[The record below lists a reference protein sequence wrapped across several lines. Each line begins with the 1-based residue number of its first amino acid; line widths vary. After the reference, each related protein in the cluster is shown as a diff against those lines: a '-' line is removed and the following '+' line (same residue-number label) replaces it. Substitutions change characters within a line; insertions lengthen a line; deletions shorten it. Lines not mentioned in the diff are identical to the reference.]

1 MIKGTGAVHEE
12 AMEGS
17 GGGQGMEEPIR
28 RVRGRRSTKKEEEVE
43 LVAYIERDAGARPR
57 QL

>member
-1 MIKGTGAVHEE
+1 MKGTGGVHEE

-28 RVRGRRSTKKEEEVE
+28 RVRGQGSTEGMRERKR
-43 LVAYIERDAGARPR
+43 VAYTEGGAGARPR